1 MVCCVSR
8 EHACVVSRINVGS
21 CYMQCVWVCSVCFV
35 VACICAPTCLFFL
48 CDAFS
53 FRLPVLFTTC
63 AKLVWLKL
71 WAYTVFAT
79 TTISRFFSSSAG
91 KGGRGGCVST
101 ALTLAPPRTA
111 LAQATSQLT
120 RSGRTACKKTDGGG
134 QVVSVT
140 CC

>member
-1 MVCCVSR
+1 VVCCVSR

-79 TTISRFFSSSAG
+79 TTISRFFLFRRWEGWSRWLCEHCTHIGTATHRTCTSHKPADEKWEDSVQENR
-91 KGGRGGCVST
+91 RGGASC
-101 ALTLAPPRTA
+101 
-111 LAQATSQLT
+111 
-120 RSGRTACKKTDGGG
+120 
-134 QVVSVT
+134 SVT